1 VLARSQT
8 IVSII
13 CVGSFRNH
21 TQYGLGAETL
31 PLDAS
36 SERVCDC
43 LRVYGIHR
51 ICPFILQAETLW
63 LAPYL

>member
-1 VLARSQT
+1 MLARSQT

-21 TQYGLGAETL
+21 THYGLGAETL

-36 SERVCDC
+36 SVTVWDC
-43 LRVYGIHR
+43 LRVYGVHR
-51 ICPFILQAETLW
+51 IHPFILQAETLW